1 MKFPKFATALSCV
14 FFMAIAAPNNASA
27 TDDSECSRYLFAYFE
42 GSGEGRLQEHLRF
55 AISRDAV
62 NWRAL
67 NDNLP
72 VIASDSIAKTKGIRD
87 PHILRGEN
95 GDYYIVATDMNT
107 IRDGWSENP
116 GIVLMRST
124 DLVHWTHSY
133 IDLPRKYSA
142 FSDAYWVW
150 APQVIYDEAAGK
162 YMIYF
167 TLQRTGDGRSTLI
180 TYYAYANAA
189 FTAFEQAPKQL
200 FAAKYG
206 SIDNDIIKGPDG
218 LWHLFYKGNT
228 KDSGGREIK
237 NGIQQAVSENLTGP
251 YTEDFI
257 YLDAYANN
265 STVVEGSSTFK
276 LIGQQ
281 KYILM
286 YDLYSAG
293 RYEYQTSTDLMSWTQ
308 TPRSFTKDFMPRHGS
323 VIPITLDEAKRLAEA
338 FPSTDI
344 DSLLTDGPWV
354 EPEDT
359 SGELLVSYSFD
370 RDGDDSGTYA
380 ATLKGS
386 AQFVTLDG
394 GNRVLSTGNDAGYLD
409 LGTSMARN
417 VLGQL
422 TNNYTISLDI
432 NIGARNSLG
441 SYCWA
446 WALGN
451 GTGQYTALV
460 NRAGNANWYYEV
472 KNSTAYVASS
482 AKGLDEDEWHTVTA
496 VQKGN
501 TCAIYIDG
509 EKRGTCITTLRPAD
523 FAASIT
529 QSWLGRSPYSADA
542 YMTNTL
548 MDNFRIYSKALTAA
562 QVKELYN
569 SRPQQEERAQTFP
582 VIFDFTTEKDTQGQF
597 TGTLEN
603 GATLTTFAST
613 PVLDLGQT
621 DGYFDFG
628 PEFSQVVNSLDDQF
642 TISTTLYIPQTT
654 SISGAGN
661 FIWCFAKSSSQ
672 GYIFLSAKDTRYAI
686 TKTSYGNESSVS
698 PHEPLQQ
705 GRWVNV
711 TYIQNGSTGTLY
723 VDGEVKRQKDNIELH
738 PAALSKLVNNWLGR
752 SCYSGDVYLKDAL
765 YADFRIYNT
774 AISST
779 QLAEL
784 TAQADALNNLPADE
798 SIRLD
803 LDALSLPNSINNL
816 YEGVTL
822 PTQGTYGSAI
832 SWKSSDPTLLSDNG
846 KVVGTPTETR
856 QNVTLTAT
864 LSATVPR
871 GEGSDPLTAT
881 KTFDVYV
888 HKKDSP
894 YSHYLF
900 TFFPSNSD
908 ENIYYAVS
916 DNGYDYTT
924 INEGQPVVKAADITV
939 MGGLRDP
946 HILRGEDG
954 RFYMVATDMRS
965 ALGWSSNR
973 GMVLM
978 RSDDLINWQ
987 TSTVHFPTRY
997 AGTYFANVTRVWA
1010 PETIYDPVAG
1020 KYMIY
1025 FSILTNDGKVPY
1037 DKVFY
1042 AYANEDFTDLE
1053 GTPTYFYDRG
1063 SATIDMNIVYNENDC
1078 LYHAVYKNEGSGGIC
1093 QVTATTLTPPDGAP
1107 EGSQWSAPSGTLQQT
1122 TEAVEGAG
1130 IFRLI
1135 DSDDWILMYDC
1146 YSNGH
1151 YQFCSS
1157 PDLVNFTF
1165 RKNTATSGSFTPRHG
1180 TVIPIT
1186 ESEYQLLLKLP
1197 YTTGINNLPNAR
1209 SKAACSDQSASSYN
1223 KVLHGSQIVITPAHG
1238 SSAAAYDISGRRI
1251 K

>member
-1 MKFPKFATALSCV
+1 MKNRYMSLVLCCTLACL
-14 FFMAIAAPNNASA
+14 AAPLWADNPDESQF
-27 TDDSECSRYLFAYFE
+27 SRYLFAYFE

-67 NDNLP
+67 NDNRP
-72 VIASDSIAKTKGIRD
+72 VVASDTIAKTQGIRD

-95 GDYYIVATDMNT
+95 GEYLIVATDMNT
-107 IRDGWSENP
+107 VRDGWRENP

-124 DLVHWTHSY
+124 DLVHWSHAY
-133 IDLPRKYSA
+133 IDLPNAYAA

-150 APQVIYDEAAGK
+150 APQVIYDATAGK

-180 TYYAYANAA
+180 TYYACANTD
-189 FTAFEQAPKQL
+189 FTAFESAPRQL

-218 LWHLFYKGNT
+218 RWHLFYKGNT
-228 KDSGGREIK
+228 KDNQGNEIK
-237 NGIQQAVSENLTGP
+237 NGIQQAISDNLTGP

-276 LIGQQ
+276 LIGEQ

-293 RYEYQTSTDLMSWTQ
+293 RYEYQTSTDLMTWTS

-323 VIPITLDEAKRLAEA
+323 VVPITLDEAKRLAEA

-344 DSLLTDGPWV
+344 DSLLTDEPWV
-354 EPEDT
+354 EPEDE

-386 AQFVTLDG
+386 ASFVTLED
-394 GNRVLSTGNDAGYLD
+394 GNRVLSTGNNEGYLD
-409 LGTSMARN
+409 LGTRMARK
-417 VLGQL
+417 VLAQL
-422 TNNYTISLDI
+422 SNNYTISLDI
-432 NIGARNSLG
+432 NIGTPNSLG

-446 WALGN
+446 WALAN

-460 NRAGNANWYYEV
+460 NRAGNGDWYYEV

-501 TCAIYIDG
+501 TCMIYIDG
-509 EKRGTCITTLRPAD
+509 ERYGSCITTLRPAE
-523 FAASIT
+523 FASSIT

-562 QVKELYN
+562 QVKELYDA
-569 SRPQQEERAQTFP
+569 RPQPVEPQELSFP
-582 VIFDFTTEKDTQGQF
+582 VVFNFTTATDTEGQF

-603 GATLTTFAST
+603 GAELTTFGST
-613 PVLDLGQT
+613 PVLNLGST

-628 PEFSQVVNSLDDQF
+628 ADFSKVVNSLDRTF
-642 TISTTLYIPQTT
+642 TISTTLYIPETT
-654 SISGAGN
+654 SIDGEGN
-661 FIWCFAKSSSQ
+661 FVWCFAKSSSQ
-672 GYIFLSAKDTRYAI
+672 GYLFLSAKDTRYAI
-686 TKTSYGNESSVS
+686 TQTNYNGETSVS
-698 PHEPLQQ
+698 PHEPLTR
-705 GRWVNV
+705 GRWVTV
-711 TYIQNGSTGTLY
+711 TYVQDGTTGTLY
-723 VDGEVKRQKDNIELH
+723 VDGQVARQKDNVELY
-738 PAALSKLVNNWLGR
+738 PSALSKLVQNYLGR
-752 SCYSGDVYLKDAL
+752 SCYNGDVYLRDAL

-774 AISST
+774 AIGSDE
-779 QLAEL
+779 LATL
-784 TAQADALNNLPADE
+784 TALAKDLNYIDPADALQ
-798 SIRLD
+798 LD
-803 LDALSLPNSINNL
+803 LDALVLPSSINNL
-816 YEGVTL
+816 YEGVSL

-832 SWKSSDPTLLSDNG
+832 IWQSSNTALLSHSG
-846 KVVGTPTETR
+846 KVVGTPDDTR
-856 QNVTLTAT
+856 QHVTLTAT
-864 LSATVPR
+864 LTNGDQS
-871 GEGSDPLTAT
+871 AT

-888 HKKDSP
+888 HLKDSP
-894 YSHYLF
+894 YTHYLF
-900 TFFPSNSD
+900 TFFPSNND
-908 ENIYYAVS
+908 ENIYYALS
-916 DNGYDYTT
+916 DDGYNYTT
-924 INEGQPVVKAADITV
+924 VNQGRAVISAQDITV

-954 RFYMVATDMRS
+954 RFYMVATDMRC
-965 ALGWSSNR
+965 ALGWDSNR

-978 RSDDLINWQ
+978 RSDDLVHWQ

-997 AGTYFANVTRVWA
+997 AGTYFAKVTRVWA
-1010 PETIYDPVAG
+1010 PETIYDPVAQ

-1025 FSILTNDGKVPY
+1025 FSILTNDGSVPY

-1042 AYANEDFTDLE
+1042 AYANDDFTDLE
-1053 GTPTYFYDRG
+1053 GTPTYLYDRG
-1063 SATIDMNIVYNENDC
+1063 SATIDMDIVWNENDG

-1093 QVTATTLTPPDGAP
+1093 QVTATSLTAP
-1107 EGSQWSAPSGTLQQT
+1107 EGQEGSQWSTPSGTLQQT

-1135 DSDDWILMYDC
+1135 NSDDWILMYDC
-1146 YSNGH
+1146 YMNGH

-1157 PDLVNFTF
+1157 PDLYTFTF
-1165 RKNTATSGSFTPRHG
+1165 RKNTATQGTFTPRHG

-1186 ESEYQLLLKLP
+1186 EDEYQRLRKLP
-1197 YTTGINNLPNAR
+1197 DTTGLNNLR
-1209 SKAACSDQSASSYN
+1209 SSIINPQSSIK
-1223 KVLHGSQIVITPAHG
+1223 KVLRGTQVVITDVNG
-1238 SSAAAYDISGRRI
+1238 NTYDLNGRSLPI
-1251 K
+1251 DFLP

>member
-1 MKFPKFATALSCV
+1 MNRLLTTTCILAFSFGQLFAQSDL
-14 FFMAIAAPNNASA
+14 
-27 TDDSECSRYLFAYFE
+27 SRYLFAYFE

-72 VIASDSIAKTKGIRD
+72 VVASDTIAKTQGIRD

-95 GDYYIVATDMNT
+95 GEYLIVATDMNT
-107 IRDGWSENP
+107 VRDGWRENP

-124 DLVHWTHSY
+124 DLVHWTHAY
-133 IDLPRKYSA
+133 IDLPNAYPA

-150 APQVIYDEAAGK
+150 APQVIYDATVGK

-167 TLQRTGDGRSTLI
+167 TLQRTGDNRSTLI
-180 TYYAYANAA
+180 TYYAYANAD
-189 FTAFEQAPKQL
+189 FTAFESAPRQL

-218 LWHLFYKGNT
+218 RWHLFYKGNT
-228 KDSGGREIK
+228 KDSNGNETK
-237 NGIQQAVSENLTGP
+237 NGIQQAISDNLTGP

-257 YLDAYANN
+257 YLDAYANS
-265 STVVEGSSTFK
+265 STAVEGSSTFK
-276 LIGQQ
+276 LIGEQ
-281 KYILM
+281 KYFLM
-286 YDLYSAG
+286 YDLYGAG
-293 RYEYQTSTDLMSWTQ
+293 RYEYQTSTDLMTWTQ

-323 VIPITLDEAKRLAEA
+323 VIPITLDEAIRLAEA

-344 DSLLTDGPWV
+344 DSLLVDGPWV
-354 EPEDT
+354 EPEDE

-370 RDGDDSGTYA
+370 RDADDSGTYA

-386 AQFVTLDG
+386 ASFVTIN

-409 LGTSMARN
+409 LGTRMARN
-417 VLGQL
+417 VLAQL
-422 TNNYTISLDI
+422 TDNYTISLDI
-432 NIGARNSLG
+432 NIGLPNSLG
-441 SYCWA
+441 SYCWGWTMA
-446 WALGN
+446 N
-451 GTGQYTALV
+451 GTGQYSALV
-460 NRAGNANWYYEV
+460 NRAGNGDWYYEV

-482 AKGLDEDEWHTVTA
+482 AKGLDEDEWHTVTV

-509 EKRGTCITTLRPAD
+509 ERCGSCTTTLRPAE
-523 FAASIT
+523 FASSIT

-562 QVKELYN
+562 QVKELYDA
-569 SRPQQEERAQTFP
+569 RPQQSEQQEVTFP
-582 VIFDFTTEKDTQGQF
+582 VVFDFSTASDTQGLF
-597 TGTLEN
+597 TGTLAN
-603 GATLTTFAST
+603 GAELTTFGST
-613 PVLDLGQT
+613 AVLNLGAA

-628 PEFSQVVNSLDDQF
+628 ADFSRVTGSLGSTF
-642 TISTTLYIPQTT
+642 TISTTLYIPETT
-654 SISGAGN
+654 SINGAGN

-672 GYIFLSAKDTRYAI
+672 GYLFLSAKDTRYAI
-686 TKTSYGNESSVS
+686 TQTNYSGETSVGANSA
-698 PHEPLQQ
+698 LDR

-711 TYIQNGSTGTLY
+711 TYIQNGTTGTLY
-723 VDGEVKRQKDNIELH
+723 VDGQVKQQKSNVELY
-738 PAALSKLVNNWLGR
+738 PSALSKLVQNYLGR
-752 SCYSGDVYLKDAL
+752 SCYNGDAYLRDAL
-765 YADFRIYNT
+765 YADFRIYDF
-774 AISST
+774 AIDSDE
-779 QLAEL
+779 LATL
-784 TAQADALNNLPADE
+784 TAKANTLNHLPSEDALQM
-798 SIRLD
+798 D
-803 LDALSLPNSINNL
+803 LDALVLPSSINNL

-822 PTQGTYGSAI
+822 PVQGTYGSTI
-832 SWKSSDPTLLSDNG
+832 TWQSSNTALLSNQG
-846 KVVGTPTETR
+846 TVVGTPDDTR
-856 QNVTLTAT
+856 QHVTLTAT
-864 LSATVPR
+864 ITN
-871 GEGSDPLTAT
+871 GDYTAT

-888 HKKDSP
+888 HLKDSP

-908 ENIYYAVS
+908 ENIYYALS

-924 INEGQPVVKAADITV
+924 INDGRPMVSAQNITV

-946 HILRGEDG
+946 HILRGHDG

-965 ALGWSSNR
+965 ALGWDSNR

-987 TSTVHFPTRY
+987 TSTVHFPTRFE
-997 AGTYFANVTRVWA
+997 GTYFANVTRVWA
-1010 PETIYDPVAG
+1010 PETIYDPVAQ

-1025 FSILTNDGKVPY
+1025 FSILTDDGTVPY

-1042 AYANEDFTDLE
+1042 AYANDDFTDLE

-1063 SATIDMNIVYNENDC
+1063 SATIDMDIVFNENDG

-1093 QVTATTLTPPDGAP
+1093 QVTATTLTAP
-1107 EGSQWSAPSGTLQQT
+1107 EGSPLGSQWSSPSGTLQQT

-1135 DSDDWILMYDC
+1135 NSDDWILMYDC
-1146 YSNGH
+1146 YMNGH

-1157 PDLVNFTF
+1157 PDLYTFTF

-1186 ESEYQLLLKLP
+1186 DVEYYRLLNISGDVNCDGCVTIADVSALVEIILGQDIANQ
-1197 YTTGINNLPNAR
+1197 YNR
-1209 SKAACSDQSASSYN
+1209 RAADVN
-1223 KVLHGSQIVITPAHG
+1223 TDSQITIADVTALVNIILG
-1238 SSAAAYDISGRRI
+1238 N
-1251 K
+1251 